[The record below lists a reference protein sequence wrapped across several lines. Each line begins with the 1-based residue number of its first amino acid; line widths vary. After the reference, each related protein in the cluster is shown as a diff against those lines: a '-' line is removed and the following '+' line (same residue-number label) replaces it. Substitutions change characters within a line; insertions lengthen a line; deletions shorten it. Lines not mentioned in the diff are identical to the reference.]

1 MNKKQKIALLG
12 LGITLGIGVSTAGY
26 VSAAE
31 TETSFPPMIQR
42 IIEKYNLNKDEV
54 QGFLEENRTEIQ
66 AEKRAERTEELYSKL
81 QENVEKGTITQ
92 EQYEMI
98 IKRHEEIKETRTG
111 EYQNRGKIRGRQDGL
126 KAYLEEQ
133 GIDSSILPEKEG
145 FGRKNN
151 RGAGVHRSQ

>member
-12 LGITLGIGVSTAGY
+12 LGITLGIGISAAGY

-31 TETSFPPMIQR
+31 TETNFPPMIQR

-54 QGFLEENRTEIQ
+54 QEFLEENQTKVR
-66 AEKRAERTEELYSKL
+66 AERRAERTEELYKKL

-98 IKRHEEIKETRTG
+98 IKRHEEVKETRTG
-111 EYQNRGKIRGRQDGL
+111 EYQNRGEVKGRKDGL
-126 KAYLEEQ
+126 RAYLEEQ
-133 GIDSSILPEKEG
+133 GIDSSVLPEKEG
-145 FGRKNN
+145 FRQKNN
-151 RGAGVHRSQ
+151 RGLEIHKNQ